1 MSTGTRP
8 DVPAGRTAPDA
19 GPGPEGPD
27 PRPGLGDSLLV
38 DTVLV
43 AVVLMWASTFV
54 LFKVAWRNVDPVAFT
69 AVRFAAIVLLAAA
82 VLALSR
88 NRVPLR
94 RVDLPLIVAS
104 GLCGYFLYQL
114 FFVLGLDRT
123 SAVASAIL
131 VATHPLFSVLFLWL
145 VWRERPTSVQ
155 LAGVGLG
162 FVGVAV
168 FLGFWDAFGGA
179 TWGDLLSLAAAAA
192 FGAYGVLNRPLT
204 RRYPGAQ
211 LMASTL
217 AVGGVLVAL
226 VGIPAVLRQDWGEVS
241 GTSWLI
247 MVYAIVGPVYLAY
260 ALWNWAIKHRGVTRT
275 VVYGFLT
282 PVAAGILAFLALDER
297 MTVANL
303 VGAFIVLAAL
313 VIVRV
318 PSRSG
323 RSEVPAAPPAE

>member
-1 MSTGTRP
+1 
-8 DVPAGRTAPDA
+8 V
-19 GPGPEGPD
+19 
-27 PRPGLGDSLLV
+27 DS
-38 DTVLV
+38 VLV

-69 AVRFAAIVLLAAA
+69 AVRFAAIVLLAGA

-94 RVDLPLIVAS
+94 RADVPLIVAS

-131 VATHPLFSVLFLWL
+131 VATHPLFSVLFLWML
-145 VWRERPTSVQ
+145 WRERPTRIQ
-155 LAGVGLG
+155 LVGVALG

-168 FLGFWDAFGGA
+168 FLGFWDAFGAA

-226 VGIPAVLRQDWGEVS
+226 VGIPAVVRQDWGDVS
-241 GTSWLI
+241 ASSWLI
-247 MVYAIVGPVYLAY
+247 MVYAVIGPVYLAY

-282 PVAAGILAFLALDER
+282 PVAAGVLAVLALDER
-297 MTVANL
+297 LTATNV
-303 VGAFIVLAAL
+303 VGAIIVLAAL

-323 RSEVPAAPPAE
+323 RAELAAPPAE